1 MSTRAS
7 KQLFAALPQRLEP
20 TSERRRQQLLRA
32 AAFLIETEGTDAMR
46 IPRVAELAGC
56 ARTLVY
62 RYFPSREDL
71 FVAVIEEFY
80 ENLGQRLSPNAAAA
94 GMRSL
99 TDRDAARPLLE
110 AIWDSITEV
119 GAAGLI
125 LYASP
130 RLGVELA
137 DRFAEVS
144 EQQHALWLEPLRE
157 RGLTEIEAALVSR
170 SAAAMLTEFIARSR
184 SGEITRDEA
193 LDLGQ
198 CALAG
203 MIEGFLRER
212 KPA

>member
-1 MSTRAS
+1 MSNRAS

>member
-1 MSTRAS
+1 MS
-7 KQLFAALPQRLEP
+7 KQAFAAVPQRLE
-20 TSERRRQQLLRA
+20 TASERRRQQLVRV
-32 AAFLIETEGTDAMR
+32 AAFLIETEGTEALR

-80 ENLGQRLSPNAAAA
+80 ENLGRRLSPNAARA

-99 TDRDAARPLLE
+99 TDRVAARPLLE

-125 LYASP
+125 LHASP
-130 RLGVELA
+130 RLGDELA

-144 EQQHALWLEPLRE
+144 AKQEQLWLVPL
-157 RGLTEIEAALVSR
+157 
-170 SAAAMLTEFIARSR
+170 
-184 SGEITRDEA
+184 
-193 LDLGQ
+193 
-198 CALAG
+198 
-203 MIEGFLRER
+203 
-212 KPA
+212 

>member
-1 MSTRAS
+1 MSKHA
-7 KQLFAALPQRLEP
+7 FATVPQRLEP
-20 TSERRRQQLLRA
+20 TSERRRQQLIRA

-80 ENLGQRLSPNAAAA
+80 ENLGQRLSPNDAAA

-99 TDRDAARPLLE
+99 TDREAARPLLE

-157 RGLTEIEAALVSR
+157 RGLSEIEAALVSR

-198 CALAG
+198 RALAG
-203 MIEGFLRER
+203 MIEGFLRGR

>member
-1 MSTRAS
+1 MS
-7 KQLFAALPQRLEP
+7 KQAFAALPQRLEP
-20 TSERRRQQLLRA
+20 ASERRRQQLIRA
-32 AAFLIETEGTDAMR
+32 AAFLIETEGTDALR

-80 ENLGQRLSPNAAAA
+80 ENLGRRLSPNAAAA

-99 TDRDAARPLLE
+99 TDREAAQPLLE

-130 RLGVELA
+130 RLGAELA

-144 EQQHALWLEPLRE
+144 AQQEKLWLVPLRE
-157 RGLTEIEAALVSR
+157 RGLSEIAAALVSR
-170 SAAAMLTEFIARSR
+170 SAAAMLTEFIARAR
-184 SGEITRDEA
+184 SGEITRDAA
-193 LDLGQ
+193 LELGQ
-198 CALAG
+198 RALAG
-203 MIEGFLRER
+203 MIEGLLGEGS
-212 KPA
+212 PA

>member
-1 MSTRAS
+1 MSKAA
-7 KQLFAALPQRLEP
+7 FATAPRPLEP
-20 TSERRRQQLLRA
+20 ASERRRQQLIRA
-32 AAFLIETEGTDAMR
+32 AAFVIETEGTEALR
-46 IPRVAELAGC
+46 IPRVAEVAGC

-71 FVAVIEEFY
+71 LVAVIAEFY
-80 ENLGQRLSPNAAAA
+80 ENLGGRLPPSAAAA

-99 TDRDAARPLLE
+99 TDRDAARPLFE
-110 AIWDSITEV
+110 AIWDSISEV

-144 EQQHALWLEPLRE
+144 AQQETVWLAPLRA
-157 RGLTEIEAALVSR
+157 RGLGEIEAALVAR
-170 SAAAMLTEFIARSR
+170 SAAAMLMEFIARSR

-198 CALAG
+198 RALAG
-203 MIEGFLRER
+203 MIEGLLRER
-212 KPA
+212 RTA

>member
-1 MSTRAS
+1 MSKLA
-7 KQLFAALPQRLEP
+7 FAASPRPLEP
-20 TSERRRQQLLRA
+20 TAERRREQLIRA
-32 AAFLIETEGTDAMR
+32 AAFVIETEGTDAMR
-46 IPRVAELAGC
+46 IPRVAEVAGC
-56 ARTLVY
+56 ARSLVY

-71 FVAVIEEFY
+71 FVAVIAEFY
-80 ENLGQRLSPNAAAA
+80 ENLGRRLSPNATAA

-110 AIWDSITEV
+110 AIWESITEV

-144 EQQHALWLEPLRE
+144 AQQETLWLAPLRE

-170 SAAAMLTEFIARSR
+170 SAAAMLTEFIVSSR
-184 SGEITRDEA
+184 SDEVTRDAA

-198 CALAG
+198 RALAG
-203 MIEGFLRER
+203 MIEGLLRER
-212 KPA
+212 RSE

>member
-1 MSTRAS
+1 MSNRAS

-157 RGLTEIEAALVSR
+157 RGLSEIEAALVSR

>member
-1 MSTRAS
+1 MSNRPS

>member
-1 MSTRAS
+1 MSNRAS

-144 EQQHALWLEPLRE
+144 EQQHALWLEPLRQ

>member
-1 MSTRAS
+1 MSSTSAKRA
-7 KQLFAALPQRLEP
+7 FATSPPPLEP
-20 TSERRRQQLLRA
+20 ASERRRQQLIRA
-32 AAFLIETEGTDAMR
+32 AAFLIETEGTDALTF
-46 IPRVAELAGC
+46 PRVAELAGC

-71 FVAVIEEFY
+71 LVAVIEEFY
-80 ENLGQRLSPNAAAA
+80 ESLGKRLSPNAAAA

-99 TDRDAARPLLE
+99 TDRAAARPLLE
-110 AIWDSITEV
+110 AIWDTITEV

-125 LYASP
+125 LFASP

-144 EQQHALWLEPLRE
+144 AQQEMAWLAPLRE
-157 RGLTEIEAALVSR
+157 RGLSEVEAALVSK

-184 SGEITRDEA
+184 TGEVTRDDA

-198 CALAG
+198 RALAG
-203 MIEGFLRER
+203 MIEGLLRER
-212 KPA
+212 RPA

>member
-1 MSTRAS
+1 MSNRAS

-99 TDRDAARPLLE
+99 TDREAARPLLE

-157 RGLTEIEAALVSR
+157 RGLSEIEAALVSR

-198 CALAG
+198 RALAG

>member
-1 MSTRAS
+1 MSNRAS

-144 EQQHALWLEPLRE
+144 AQQHALWLEPLRE
-157 RGLTEIEAALVSR
+157 RGLTEIEAGARVAIRGGDARPSSSR
-170 SAAAMLTEFIARSR
+170 AAAAARSR
-184 SGEITRDEA
+184 ATRRSTSA
-193 LDLGQ
+193 SARSPG
-198 CALAG
+198 
-203 MIEGFLRER
+203 
-212 KPA
+212 